1 MFALILS
8 FLTILSSPFTEL
20 EQQLGILPDSHP
32 DLQQP
37 TTSTAANNDDTNT
50 NNTEESR
57 ASLLLKVKF
66 LEELYGLRNNK
77 KNSKAANDEAA
88 ASNAPKGESK
98 NERNDRFFSKE
109 EIDEIIHVLRTQS
122 NTKEKKHVK
131 FYQWD
136 NAYYVSESEP
146 PQLLK
151 KVKPPKEVE
160 GEDEE
165 QKKIRHSKVKSAV
178 PLVVVPIEDM
188 FDRCLEIH
196 NRVGKHGRES
206 SN

>member
-1 MFALILS
+1 MLALILS
-8 FLTILSSPFTEL
+8 FLTTLSSSITEL

-37 TTSTAANNDDTNT
+37 TTSNNDGNNT

-66 LEELYGLRNNK
+66 LEDLYGLRNNK

-98 NERNDRFFSKE
+98 KERNDRFFSKE

-136 NAYYVSESEP
+136 NAYYV
-146 PQLLK
+146 
-151 KVKPPKEVE
+151 
-160 GEDEE
+160 
-165 QKKIRHSKVKSAV
+165 
-178 PLVVVPIEDM
+178 
-188 FDRCLEIH
+188 
-196 NRVGKHGRES
+196 
-206 SN
+206 